1 MNGSVFSRL
10 GALVFVAV
18 VAACSGSSGGSAKTP
33 REGNGSFA
41 TSNPTGSTTVASQA
55 TTATTETA
63 PVASLSS
70 DSTVSKPPP
79 ASTEPPPASTEPPRP
94 APFPTGTVVLHV
106 GSSTATALG
115 RDLKRELESNGVKCV
130 LEGTDAT
137 YIPQWAGPSMG
148 LKKHIDKNNPDLVIV
163 SLGGNET
170 AVPNPEVRADP
181 IRRIVKII
189 GNRPCVW
196 VGTPRWKAVRHTG
209 ILDVIQA
216 NIAPCVFVDSDLL
229 APNLKTIADGVHPTV
244 PERRRWARRMLQWL
258 QYNRDPEGSRPWDF
272 RKELL
277 IPPPEDSASP
287 DGSAAP

>member
-1 MNGSVFSRL
+1 MNCSAFSRL
-10 GALVFVAV
+10 AAPVFVAL
-18 VAACSGSSGGSAKTP
+18 VAACAGSQGGSAKTP
-33 REGNGSFA
+33 GDGDSSLA
-41 TSNPTGSTTVASQA
+41 ASGPAGSTTVASQA
-55 TTATTETA
+55 TAAAVETS
-63 PVASLSS
+63 PVASTAA
-70 DSTVSKPPP
+70 DNTVSEPPP
-79 ASTEPPPASTEPPRP
+79 SAGTEPPARTEPPRP
-94 APFPTGTVVLHV
+94 APFPKGTVVLHV

-148 LKKHIDKNNPDLVIV
+148 LKKHIEKNNPDLVIV

-181 IRRIVKII
+181 IQRIVKII

-277 IPPPEDSASP
+277 IPPPEDGASP
-287 DGSAAP
+287 DGSATP